1 MRFTLSDNALIHPHA
16 TVMATAAQ
24 VVATR
29 TQENAALMDAP
40 NPTPANSSTE
50 LRGGERGVLQ
60 KNYLLHS
67 LPPRDEDKSHA
78 VSICGLMRAA
88 SRSAGHKIVPSIALA
103 GVSDRLF
110 AHFRHDRSG
119 LFAVH
124 LTSAPN
130 IGP

>member
-50 LRGGERGVLQ
+50 LRGGEREE
-60 KNYLLHS
+60 
-67 LPPRDEDKSHA
+67 LPPTFVTTARRGQIARGLNLRTHA
-78 VSICGLMRAA
+78 RG
-88 SRSAGHKIVPSIALA
+88 K
-103 GVSDRLF
+103 
-110 AHFRHDRSG
+110 
-119 LFAVH
+119 
-124 LTSAPN
+124 
-130 IGP
+130 